1 VALGCRIDDW
11 AVGGSPS
18 DRAWATPLDAKA
30 SQEWVMT
37 LVRYRRP
44 VSELVELPELMDRFF
59 DEPWRP
65 FRFYT
70 GQDLPLLDVRTTE
83 EAYVIEA
90 AIPGVDPKTVEV
102 TIDGHVLTI
111 KGAFKQELKEEKEG
125 YLVKELFRGAF
136 SRSVTLPAVA
146 ESAKAAATF
155 HEGLLTLTIPKVKE
169 AQPIRVAVKAV

>member
-1 VALGCRIDDW
+1 
-11 AVGGSPS
+11 
-18 DRAWATPLDAKA
+18 
-30 SQEWVMT
+30 MT

-44 VSELVELPELMDRFF
+44 FGELVELPELMERFF

-65 FRFYT
+65 ARWFS
-70 GQDLPLLDVRTTE
+70 GQDLPMLDIRTTE
-83 EAYVIEA
+83 EAYIIEA
-90 AIPGVDPKTVEV
+90 AIPGVDPKMVEI

-111 KGAFKQELKEEKEG
+111 KGHFKEELKEEKEG

-146 ESAKAAATF
+146 ESAKAEATF

-169 AQPIRVAVKAV
+169 AQPIKVAVKEI